1 MLHTEPATAQEEK
14 FTLHNLVKRDPR
26 AGLAEDVRRGLSS
39 EPKRFLPKYFYDELG
54 SQLFE
59 AICLLPEYYL
69 TRAENEILQRYA
81 DEIVASVEG
90 ETTLLEMGSGSASK
104 TRLLIEALLR
114 KQEDLKFIPVDISAT
129 ALDSSS
135 RILLQSYPQLRI
147 EAYAADYFAGLVGI
161 EEDEENPHAGPIP
174 WLKHQ

>member
-1 MLHTEPATAQEEK
+1 MISGTLAQAIRDPR
-14 FTLHNLVKRDPR
+14 LVIHNLVKRDPLT
-26 AGLAEDVRRGLSS
+26 GLAEDVRRGLSS

-90 ETTLLEMGSGSASK
+90 ETTLLEMGSGSEIGRAH
-104 TRLLIEALLR
+104 
-114 KQEDLKFIPVDISAT
+114 V
-129 ALDSSS
+129 
-135 RILLQSYPQLRI
+135 
-147 EAYAADYFAGLVGI
+147 
-161 EEDEENPHAGPIP
+161 
-174 WLKHQ
+174 